1 MGNFVSGMGREIN
14 NDTIILKLDLV
25 RSGGQTELQNVGYI
39 PCKVFVE
46 YGDGHHV
53 IIPTS
58 AALNGGKSSSSL
70 SAAHDRIAKVMKG
83 EDVFAEI
90 RELG

>member
-14 NDTIILKLDLV
+14 NDTIILKLDLA
-25 RSGGQTELQNVGYI
+25 RKEDGIELQNVGYI

-53 IIPTS
+53 VVPTS
-58 AALNGGKSSSSL
+58 SALNGGKSSSAL
-70 SAAHDRIAKVMKG
+70 SAAHDRIVKVMRG
-83 EDVFAEI
+83 EEVFTEI
-90 RELG
+90 RELD

>member
-1 MGNFVSGMGREIN
+1 MGREIN
-14 NDTIILKLDLV
+14 NDTVILKLDLV
-25 RSGGQTELQNVGYI
+25 RKEDEIELKNVGYI

-53 IIPTS
+53 IVPTS
-58 AALNGGKSSSSL
+58 AALNGGKTSSSL

-83 EDVFAEI
+83 EDVFTEI